1 VVFIVGVGVLAVGA
15 GFAKDETA
23 KDEDDGAKCSEATL
37 HGTYLVAHDG
47 VVVAKKDHEGKD
59 QQFPP
64 KGPFAIAG
72 YLVYEGNGKVEGVFS
87 ANFNGKVF
95 LQNEHIPGTYTVQ
108 ANCTGTNTF
117 GDFQADLFIAP
128 DGSKYTFV
136 QTEPP
141 EVVAA
146 GFELQGTAERVAQ

>member
-1 VVFIVGVGVLAVGA
+1 
-15 GFAKDETA
+15 
-23 KDEDDGAKCSEATL
+23 
-37 HGTYLVAHDG
+37 
-47 VVVAKKDHEGKD
+47 
-59 QQFPP
+59 
-64 KGPFAIAG
+64 
-72 YLVYEGNGKVEGVFS
+72 VYEGNGKVEGVFS